1 MNKFFKNSKALAIAT
16 LSAVSAIMATTP
28 AHAALDLTGVAIDTS
43 DYMLVAAIVI
53 GGLATIWGVKKVL
66 SLLNR

>member
-1 MNKFFKNSKALAIAT
+1 MNKFFKNSKALAIAALSAFALT
-16 LSAVSAIMATTP
+16 LSTSP
-28 AHAALDLTGVAIDTS
+28 AHAALDLTGVTIDTS

>member
-1 MNKFFKNSKALAIAT
+1 MKKFFNGSKALAITALSAAAAT
-16 LSAVSAIMATTP
+16 LATSP
-28 AHAALDLTGVAIDTS
+28 AHAALDLTGVTIDTT
-43 DYMLVAAIVI
+43 DYMTVAAIVI